1 VKILP
6 VLRTAFGLWLAV
18 PALRVAAQTVVVT
31 PQNAPAAPRLEDLPL
46 QQSVEQHGITWT
58 FAQPA
63 RVGRF
68 LHGDWYVVGEVTV
81 TDISPRPLFGK
92 EVETDNTW
100 TAVPR
105 RDAEGR
111 PVLNERRQP
120 VYDYVAVDETE
131 RQEFGGASPRVKG
144 EEKARLQANPNY
156 CRNGSVL
163 NLKPD
168 HYKSGFDSR
177 VRHGIYDPARTARL
191 PIAMKPG
198 DALVS
203 TISKH
208 RLVRSKHYGTT
219 ESVAV
224 LTCLAAPVP
233 ADAFRPGYTDPEKT
247 VYLARDLRREMLPR
261 LPKPENTPDIAKYPP
276 MFNRPWLTDTMFHET
291 HAPYQFGGYGQ
302 GLARYGGDAA
312 CLLCLDFAPEDKEPL
327 LLAYVQFGIDLY
339 GLLKAGY
346 SGWEA
351 WGGWN
356 SGCKH
361 PIVFAGALFGDE
373 KMARVS
379 QTFPKVSF
387 QEDEQTGYGRTWRGA
402 PVEFLGHSGVAAA
415 TGEPRV
421 RGRNTWGPYEHLHP
435 TRWNPDNWQSDAYR
449 RCCTSRAWIGTAIAA
464 KLMKLE
470 PFWGHDAFFDYVDRW
485 MTEDET
491 EAVAVMA
498 ALGRPQAEW
507 ARQGQVEIRFH
518 EAMWRAYRG
527 TVEPDFNAW
536 RQRAPEARPWHVP
549 GGDLPAPPGERPN
562 LPARRTDR
570 DADGD

>member
-1 VKILP
+1 MKKLHFVRAAVG
-6 VLRTAFGLWLAV
+6 VLLAASAFGT
-18 PALRVAAQTVVVT
+18 AAQTAVVT
-31 PQNAPAAPRLEDLPL
+31 PDNAPAAPRMEDLPL
-46 QQSVEQHGITWT
+46 LQSVEQHGITWT
-58 FAQPA
+58 FSQPA
-63 RVGRF
+63 RAGRF
-68 LHGDWYVVGEVTV
+68 LHGDWYVVGEVTI

-92 EVETDNTW
+92 EVESDETW

-105 RDAEGR
+105 LDADGK
-111 PVLNERRQP
+111 PALNERRQP
-120 VYDYVAVDETE
+120 TYDYVAVDAIE
-131 RQEFGGASPRVKG
+131 RREFGGDSPRLKG
-144 EEKARLQANPNY
+144 DEKARLQANPNY

-163 NLKPD
+163 NLRPN

-177 VRHGIYDPARTARL
+177 VRHEIFDPTLPARL

-203 TISKH
+203 TISKN
-208 RLVRSKHYGTT
+208 RLVRGKHYGTT
-219 ESVAV
+219 ASVAV
-224 LTCLAAPVP
+224 LTCLAAPAP

-247 VYLARDLRREMLPR
+247 LYLARNLRRDLLPR
-261 LPKPENTPDIAKYPP
+261 LAKPAGTPDIAKYPP

-312 CLLCLDFAPEDKEPL
+312 CLLCLDFTAEEKEPL
-327 LLAYVQFGIDLY
+327 LLAYTQFAIDLY
-339 GLLKAGY
+339 GLLKAGFP
-346 SGWEA
+346 GWEA

-361 PIVFAGALFGDE
+361 PIVFAGVLLGDE

-379 QTFPKVSF
+379 QTFPKASF

-402 PVEFLGHSGVAAA
+402 PVEFLGHSGVSAA

-435 TRWNPDNWQSDAYR
+435 TRWNPDQWQSDAYR

-464 KLMKLE
+464 RLMKLE
-470 PFWGHDAFFDYVDRW
+470 PYWGHDAFFDYVDRW

-507 ARQGQVEIRFH
+507 ARQGQVEIPFH
-518 EAMWRAYRG
+518 EAMWRTYRA
-527 TVEPDFNAW
+527 TVDPDAQAW
-536 RQRAPEARPWHVP
+536 RARAPEARPWHTP
-549 GGDLPAPPGERPN
+549 GCETPAPPDAMPAA
-562 LPARRTDR
+562 PARRAEAER
-570 DADGD
+570 DGD